1 MDWIEHLTPTDQTDK
16 IARLSVAILLMVW
29 LVFNCL
35 TFHSEYSK
43 ELIELAGQPWW
54 RLLMVL
60 SVMAGA
66 YWCPRVGVLAAL
78 TIIIYLVDVRALT
91 QK

>member
-1 MDWIEHLTPTDQTDK
+1 MDWTEHLTATDQTDK

-29 LVFNCL
+29 LVFNGL
-35 TFHSEYSK
+35 SFHSEYPK

-91 QK
+91 QR